1 MLLLLRANISS
12 FRRVRATR
20 HIIISKSN
28 EPSNGPPLSLEG
40 TRVLHVSRTII
51 FSLLENYHNQTA
63 PRNFVETNKKKKRKK
78 KSGIRKLSKVRETV
92 VSERCP
98 DVIKTAI
105 FRYYAVERTSN

>member
-51 FSLLENYHNQTA
+51 FFPSSKITIIK
-63 PRNFVETNKKKKRKK
+63 PRPETLSRRTKKKK

-98 DVIKTAI
+98 DVIKTTI
-105 FRYYAVERTSN
+105 FRYYAVERASNY